1 MLGLA
6 EAGQVRVNDGG
17 DRALMAEVDLDLAE
31 VLALLQEVRRI
42 RVAQGVDVRLLFD
55 AAGLEGKAESAL
67 QRGTA
72 HRFGGGAGAQPTVP
86 LGGKEQ
92 CGMAMRFPLLAQEQ
106 QGAFGQRDIAVLVT
120 LAAADVNEHPFGINV
135 ADLQAQP
142 FAQAQ
147 AAGVNG
153 DQADAMVQGGDGC
166 QNAAHL
172 GAGEHDREFE
182 LGIGAGQF
190 QFVWPGALEGFF
202 PEQFDGAD
210 GLGAGL
216 PGDLFVGLEMDAV
229 LANVLGAEQV
239 GRLGVELAEL
249 ADTGV
254 IGRFG
259 ARADRQELEVVSEGF

>member
-1 MLGLA
+1 MLSLA

-17 DRALMAEVDLDLAE
+17 DRALVAEVDLDLAK
-31 VLALLQEVRRI
+31 VLALLQEVSCI
-42 RVAQGVDVRLLFD
+42 RMAQGVDVRLLFD
-55 AAGLEGKAESAL
+55 AASFEGEAESAL

-106 QGAFGQRDIAVLVT
+106 QGAFGQRDIAVLVA
-120 LAAADVNEHPFGINV
+120 LAAADVQEHAFRIDI
-135 ADLQAQP
+135 ADLEPHAFAQP
-142 FAQAQ
+142 Q

-153 DQADAMVQGGDGC
+153 GQADAMIQGGHQG
-166 QNAAHL
+166 QKAADL
-172 GAGEHDREFE
+172 VGGENDRQLE
-182 LGIGAGQF
+182 LGVGAGQF
-190 QFVWPGALEGFF
+190 HFGRPRAAQGFF
-202 PEQFDGAD
+202 PEELDGAD

-216 PGDLFVGLEMDAV
+216 PGYFFVLLEMDAV
-229 LANVLGAEQV
+229 LAEVFGREQV
-239 GRLGVELAEL
+239 RRLGVMLAEL

-259 ARADRQELEVVSEGF
+259 ARADGQEFEVIGEGF

>member
-17 DRALMAEVDLDLAE
+17 DRALVAEVDLDLAE
-31 VLALLQEVRRI
+31 VLALLQQVRRI
-42 RVAQGVDVRLLFD
+42 RMAQGVDVRRLFD

-72 HRFGGGAGAQPTVP
+72 HRFGGGAGALAAVA

-106 QGAFGQRDIAVLVT
+106 QGALGQRDIAVLVT
-120 LAAADVNEHPFGINV
+120 FAAADVNEPPLRINV
-135 ADLQAQP
+135 ADRQTQP

-153 DQADAMVQGGDGC
+153 DQADAMIQGGDGR
-166 QNAAHL
+166 QQAAHL
-172 GAGEHDREFE
+172 VGGENDRQLE
-182 LGIGAGQF
+182 LGVGAGQF
-190 QFVWPGALEGFF
+190 HFGRPGAAQGFF
-202 PEQFDGAD
+202 PEELDGAD

-216 PGDLFVGLEMDAV
+216 PGDFFVLLEMDAV
-229 LANVLGAEQV
+229 LAEVFGREQV
-239 GRLGVELAEL
+239 RRLVVMLAEL
-249 ADTGV
+249 PDTGV
-254 IGRFG
+254 IGLLG
-259 ARADRQELEVVSEGF
+259 ARADGQELQVIGEGF